1 MKNLYRSRDNKVF
14 AGIFGGLGEYFDL
27 DPTLLRLLWLFV
39 LVITAFVPGI
49 IAYIIALFVVPK
61 KPTTAERKKVN

>member
-49 IAYIIALFVVPK
+49 IAYIIAMFVVPK
-61 KPTTAERKKVN
+61 KPEPAERKKAN

>member
-14 AGIFGGLGEYFDL
+14 AGIFGGLGEYYDL

-49 IAYIIALFVVPK
+49 IAYIIAMFVVPK
-61 KPTTAERKKVN
+61 KPITERKKAN

>member
-14 AGIFGGLGEYFDL
+14 AGIFGGLGEYFDI
-27 DPTLLRLLWLFV
+27 DPTILRLLWLFV

-49 IAYIIALFVVPK
+49 IAYIIAIFIVPRKPEREK
-61 KPTTAERKKVN
+61 K